1 MCGTN
6 SRIWETQETTEQELV
21 RKISLKANII
31 TGL

>member
-6 SRIWETQETTEQELV
+6 SRIWETQETNEPELV
-21 RKISLKANII
+21 RKISLKAII